1 MTHIGFIGSGH
12 IGSQL
17 ARLAVANGHT
27 VTMSNSRGP
36 ETLAELVTELGDN
49 ATAGT
54 SREAAANGDVV
65 VVTVPLAALP
75 TIPADLLAGKTV
87 IDTNNYYFERDGHID
102 ALDSGSTT
110 VTQLLQDHL
119 PQSSVVKAFNN
130 INFVDL
136 TADATAEGTP
146 NRRALPIA
154 GDSAEAKAT
163 VAALINEFG
172 FDVLDTG
179 SLADSWRF
187 ERDMPAYGVR
197 TTAAELQVALDA
209 AERTTS
215 PAVPH
220 PAA

>member
-36 ETLAELVTELGDN
+36 ETLTHLVSELGDG

-54 SREAAANGDVV
+54 VRDAAANGDIV
-65 VVTVPLAALP
+65 VVTVPLAG
-75 TIPADLLAGKTV
+75 IESVPADILAGKTV
-87 IDTNNYYFERDGHID
+87 IDTNNYYFERDGHIE
-102 ALDSGSTT
+102 ALDSASTT
-110 VTQLLQDHL
+110 VSQLLQDHL

-130 INFVDL
+130 INFGDL
-136 TADATAEGTP
+136 TSDGTPEGTP
-146 NRRALPIA
+146 DRRALPIA

-163 VAALINEFG
+163 VAALINDFG
-172 FDVLDTG
+172 FDVLDSG

-197 TTAAELQVALDA
+197 TTLAELQVALDA
-209 AERTTS
+209 AERSAT
-215 PAVPH
+215 PAVSPT
-220 PAA
+220 AE

>member
-17 ARLAVANGHT
+17 ARLAVAGGHT

-36 ETLAELVTELGDN
+36 ETLTELVAELGAN

-54 SREAAANGDVV
+54 VRDAAANGEIV
-65 VVTVPLAALP
+65 VVTVPLAGIP
-75 TIPADLLAGKTV
+75 SVPADLLAGKVV
-87 IDTNNYYFERDGHID
+87 IDTNNYYFERDGHIES
-102 ALDSGSTT
+102 LDSASTT
-110 VTQLLQDHL
+110 VSQLLQDHL

-130 INFVDL
+130 ITFGDL
-136 TADATAEGTP
+136 TADATPAGTP

-154 GDSAEAKAT
+154 GESAEAKAT
-163 VAALINEFG
+163 VASLINGFG
-172 FDVLDTG
+172 FDVLDAG

-187 ERDMPAYGVR
+187 ERDMPSYGVR
-197 TTAAELQVALDA
+197 TNLDELVEALAA
-209 AERTTS
+209 AERT
-215 PAVPH
+215 AR

>member
-36 ETLAELVTELGDN
+36 ETLADLITELGEN

-54 SREAAANGDVV
+54 ARDAATQGDVV
-65 VVTVPLAALP
+65 VVTVPLAAIP

-87 IDTNNYYFERDGHID
+87 IDTNNYYFERDGHIE
-102 ALDSGSTT
+102 ALDTASTT
-110 VTQLLQDHL
+110 VSQLLQDHL
-119 PQSSVVKAFNN
+119 PESSVVKAFNN
-130 INFVDL
+130 IHFDAL
-136 TADATAEGTP
+136 TTDGTPAGTP

-154 GDSAEAKAT
+154 GNNADAKAT
-163 VAALINEFG
+163 VTTIIDGFG

-179 SLADSWRF
+179 SLDDSWRF
-187 ERDMPAYGVR
+187 ERDMPAYGPR
-197 TTAAELQVALDA
+197 MTLDELRDKLAA
-209 AERTTS
+209 AERVTT
-215 PAVPH
+215 

>member
-36 ETLAELVTELGDN
+36 ETLTDLIAELRKLGDN

-54 SREAAANGDVV
+54 VRDAAGSGEIV
-65 VVTVPLAALP
+65 VVTVPLAGIASV
-75 TIPADLLAGKTV
+75 PADLLEGKIV
-87 IDTNNYYFERDGHID
+87 IDTNNYYFERDGHIES
-102 ALDSGSTT
+102 LDSASTT
-110 VTQLLQDHL
+110 VSQLLQDHL

-130 INFVDL
+130 ITFGDL
-136 TADATAEGTP
+136 TADSTPSGTA

-163 VAALINEFG
+163 VATLIDGFG
-172 FDVLDTG
+172 FDALDSG
-179 SLADSWRF
+179 PLSDSWRF
-187 ERDMPAYGVR
+187 ERDTPAYGAR
-197 TTAAELQVALDA
+197 LTLAEL
-209 AERTTS
+209 
-215 PAVPH
+215 
-220 PAA
+220 PAALAAAQRSVQPAA

>member
-36 ETLAELVTELGDN
+36 ETLSDLITELGEN

-54 SREAAANGDVV
+54 ARDAATQGDVV
-65 VVTVPLAALP
+65 VVTVPLAAIP

-87 IDTNNYYFERDGHID
+87 IDTNNYYFERDGHIE
-102 ALDSGSTT
+102 ALDTASTT
-110 VTQLLQDHL
+110 VSQLLQDHL
-119 PQSSVVKAFNN
+119 PESSVVKAFNN
-130 INFVDL
+130 IHFDTL
-136 TADATAEGTP
+136 TTDGTPAGTP

-154 GDSAEAKAT
+154 GDNADAKAT
-163 VAALINEFG
+163 VTTIIDGFG

-179 SLADSWRF
+179 LLDDSWRF
-187 ERDMPAYGVR
+187 ERDMPAYGPR
-197 TTAAELQVALDA
+197 MTLDELRDKLAA
-209 AERTTS
+209 AERVTT
-215 PAVPH
+215 

>member
-36 ETLAELVTELGDN
+36 ETLADLITELGEN

-54 SREAAANGDVV
+54 ARDAATQGDVV
-65 VVTVPLAALP
+65 VVTVPLAAIP
-75 TIPADLLAGKTV
+75 TIPADILAGKTV
-87 IDTNNYYFERDGHID
+87 IDTNNYYFERDGHIE
-102 ALDSGSTT
+102 ALDTASTT
-110 VTQLLQDHL
+110 VSQLLQDHL
-119 PQSSVVKAFNN
+119 PESSVVKAFNN
-130 INFVDL
+130 IHFDAL
-136 TADATAEGTP
+136 TTDGTPAGTP

-154 GDSAEAKAT
+154 GNNSDAKAT
-163 VAALINEFG
+163 VTTIIDGFG

-179 SLADSWRF
+179 SLDDSWRF
-187 ERDMPAYGVR
+187 ERDMPAYGPR
-197 TTAAELQVALDA
+197 MTLDELRDKLAA
-209 AERTTS
+209 AERVTT
-215 PAVPH
+215 

>member
-36 ETLAELVTELGDN
+36 ETLADLITELGEN

-54 SREAAANGDVV
+54 ARDAATQGDVV
-65 VVTVPLAALP
+65 VVTVPLAAIP

-87 IDTNNYYFERDGHID
+87 IDTNNYYFERDGHIE
-102 ALDSGSTT
+102 ALDTASTT
-110 VTQLLQDHL
+110 VSQLLQDHL
-119 PQSSVVKAFNN
+119 PESSVVKAFNN
-130 INFVDL
+130 IHFDAL
-136 TADATAEGTP
+136 TTDGTPAGTP

-154 GDSAEAKAT
+154 GNNADAKAT
-163 VAALINEFG
+163 VATIIDGFG

-179 SLADSWRF
+179 SLDDSWRF
-187 ERDMPAYGVR
+187 ERDMPAYGPR
-197 TTAAELQVALDA
+197 MTLDELRDKLAA
-209 AERTTS
+209 AERVTT
-215 PAVPH
+215 

>member
-36 ETLAELVTELGDN
+36 ETLADLITELGEN

-54 SREAAANGDVV
+54 ARDAATQGDVV
-65 VVTVPLAALP
+65 VVTVPLAAIP

-87 IDTNNYYFERDGHID
+87 IDTNNYYFERDGHIE
-102 ALDSGSTT
+102 ALDTASTT
-110 VTQLLQDHL
+110 VSQLLQDHL
-119 PQSSVVKAFNN
+119 PESSVVKAFNN
-130 INFVDL
+130 IHFDAL
-136 TADATAEGTP
+136 TTDGTPAGTP

-154 GDSAEAKAT
+154 GNNSDAKAT
-163 VAALINEFG
+163 VTTIIDGFG

-179 SLADSWRF
+179 SLDDSWRF
-187 ERDMPAYGVR
+187 ERDMPAYGPR
-197 TTAAELQVALDA
+197 MTLDELRDKLAA
-209 AERTTS
+209 AERVTT
-215 PAVPH
+215 